1 MLPLQLP
8 GIPGGSEGA
17 TVLLILVVPLIV
29 AYWTYRDAKRRGN
42 EHPLNWGISMFL
54 FGFLGF
60 APILVGLGLWTSVR
74 GDK

>member
-1 MLPLQLP
+1 MLPLQIP
-8 GIPGGSEGA
+8 GIPGESEGA

-29 AYWTYRDAKRRGN
+29 AYWTYGDAKRRGN

-74 GDK
+74 EDK